1 MKSFN
6 EIRKVAMAVVLFVI
20 ASTGEADMLVAPRL
34 PEPATVGMEVSTN
47 LDFKVIRSDL
57 RRLEVRMEFVG
68 TASNCVQ
75 VAFGRDLDSDGVLAP
90 EETSL
95 TLGWRSGRYFIEDA
109 ATGQRHEEVALPGGG
124 SGRALSL
131 NILVDDKLVLKA
143 AAARDEANR
152 VLFGEVLFPPPAW
165 LKGVDWDMCR
175 VTRRGVDSPSE
186 LCYVSRGYGYFHV
199 FVR

>member
-1 MKSFN
+1 MKSWN
-6 EIRKVAMAVVLFVI
+6 EIRKAATAFVLLVSACTCVAEV
-20 ASTGEADMLVAPRL
+20 LVAPRL
-34 PEPATVGMEVSTN
+34 PEPATIGMEVSTN

-57 RRLEVRMEFVG
+57 RRLEVRMECLG

-75 VAFGRDLDSDGVLAP
+75 LAFGRDLDSDGVLAP

-95 TLGWRSGRYFIEDA
+95 TLGWRCGRYFIEDA

-124 SGRALSL
+124 SGRSLSL
-131 NILVDDKLVLKA
+131 NVLADDKLVLKA

-152 VLFGEVLFPPPAW
+152 ALFVDELSLRPAW
-165 LKGVDWDMCR
+165 LQGVDWDTCR
-175 VTRRGVDSPSE
+175 VTRRGVDSPLE
-186 LCYVSRGYGYFHV
+186 VCRVERGYGYFHV

>member
-20 ASTGEADMLVAPRL
+20 ASTGEAEVLVAPRL

-47 LDFKVIRSDL
+47 LDFNAVRSDL
-57 RRLEVRMEFVG
+57 RRLEVRMEFSG

-75 VAFGRDLDSDGVLAP
+75 LAFGRDLDSDGVLAP

-95 TLGWRSGRYFIEDA
+95 MLGWHGGRYFIEDA
-109 ATGQRHEEVALPGGG
+109 ATGQRHEEDALPGGG
-124 SGRALSL
+124 SGRLLSL
-131 NILVDDKLVLKA
+131 NVLLDDKLVLKA

-152 VLFGEVLFPPPAW
+152 VLFGEVLFMPPVW
-165 LKGVDWDMCR
+165 LQGIGWDTCR
-175 VTRRGVDSPSE
+175 VTRRGVDSPLE
-186 LCYVSRGYGYFHV
+186 VCRAERGYGYFHV

>member
-1 MKSFN
+1 MKYWDK
-6 EIRKVAMAVVLFVI
+6 IRNVAMALLMLAITCPGVAEV
-20 ASTGEADMLVAPRL
+20 LVAPRL
-34 PEPATVGMEVSTN
+34 LEPATIGMEVSTN
-47 LDFKVIRSDL
+47 LDFKAVRSDL

-75 VAFGRDLDSDGVLAP
+75 LAFGRDLDRDGVLAP

-124 SGRALSL
+124 SGRSLSL
-131 NILVDDKLVLKA
+131 SVLADDKLVLNA

-152 VLFGEVLFPPPAW
+152 ALFVDVLSTPPAC
-165 LKGVDWDMCR
+165 LQGVDWDTCR
-175 VTRRGVDSPSE
+175 VTRRGVDSPLE
-186 LCYVSRGYGYFHV
+186 VCRVERGYGYFHV
-199 FVR
+199 FLK

>member
-1 MKSFN
+1 MKSWN

-20 ASTGEADMLVAPRL
+20 ASTGEADVLVAPRL

-47 LDFKVIRSDL
+47 LDFKAIRSDL
-57 RRLEVRMEFVG
+57 RRLEVRMECLG

-75 VAFGRDLDSDGVLAP
+75 LAFGRDLDSDGVLAP

-95 TLGWRSGRYFIEDA
+95 TLGWRCGRYFIEDA
-109 ATGQRHEEVALPGGG
+109 ATGQRHEEDALPGGG
-124 SGRALSL
+124 SIRSLSL
-131 NILVDDKLVLKA
+131 NVLVDDKLVLKA

-152 VLFGEVLFPPPAW
+152 VLFGEVLFMPPVW
-165 LKGVDWDMCR
+165 LQGIDWDTCR
-175 VTRRGVDSPSE
+175 VTRRGVDSPLE
-186 LCYVSRGYGYFHV
+186 VCRAERGYGYFHV